1 MWGVYVHA
9 KAGEQLEK
17 QFGTLG
23 FLAREI
29 ADAIPS
35 VIRRL
40 EAGAA

>member
-1 MWGVYVHA
+1 
-9 KAGEQLEK
+9 LEK